1 MCAQTIAESIIAYS
15 ISGSLFTLSNNLLNY
30 INENCAGKRV
40 LVIGHGSVSW
50 ALVILLKLLSDPA
63 KDDYK
68 IKSLYEN

>member
-1 MCAQTIAESIIAYS
+1 MAELVIRV
-15 ISGSLFTLSNNLLNY
+15 NNLLNY
-30 INENCAGKRV
+30 INENCVGKRV

-68 IKSLYEN
+68 IKYGELEKLY